1 MGAGLWEQVDGYCER
16 VDFTFWAEPAN
27 ALTNL
32 AFLLVAW
39 VMWRRSHGPGAP
51 LARALSAVMA
61 AIGLASGLF
70 HTLATNWAGAA
81 DSLSILVFI
90 LLYIYATNRG
100 IWEQRPWP
108 AFWAMWLFVP
118 FVAVTAPALAMV
130 LPLGSSAAYASVP
143 LLIVIEAALMWRF
156 APATARGFLLGATIL
171 SVSITLRI
179 LDEPLCAVIP
189 TGTHFLWHI
198 LNAIMLG
205 WMIEVYRRHMLASA
219 RAPR

>member
-32 AFLLVAW
+32 AFLLAAW

-51 LARALSAVMA
+51 LARALSAVMVV
-61 AIGLASGLF
+61 IGLASGLF

-118 FVAVTAPALAMV
+118 FVAVTAPVLAMV

-171 SVSITLRI
+171 SVSIALRI
-179 LDEPLCAVIP
+179 LDEPLCAAIP